1 MSMSISPREILL
13 LQSLKGFGN
22 VAVRAI
28 ATEML
33 RYDISDDRE
42 LYQILKGMSHV
53 KKLKPHLPTWD
64 EFCEAAENADT
75 LLKRSESK
83 GIKML
88 TYQDSE
94 FPQMLLTAVSEKGKS
109 DVPLMIHYMGDLEV
123 AKKPSLAVI
132 GTREPNQAGQQA
144 GEFFAS
150 EFASCGVNI
159 VSGLAIGCDT
169 AGHKGAL
176 SVGGA
181 TTAILAGGLD
191 SIYPKENTK
200 LAEQI
205 LDAGGLLISENPVGT
220 ATNKYNLVS
229 RDRLQAAM
237 ADATLVVQTS
247 VKGGTMHAAR
257 ATLASGKPL
266 LVVDYKDKTD
276 NVVKGNLLLRDMGAF
291 ELSSSRWK
299 EDRQYYL
306 NMLSR

>member
-1 MSMSISPREILL
+1 MTMSISSRDILL
-13 LQSLKGFGN
+13 LQTLKGFGN
-22 VAVRAI
+22 VAVRVV

-33 RYDISDDRE
+33 RCDVSDDKGLYE
-42 LYQILKGMSHV
+42 LLQGLSRV
-53 KKLKPHLPTWD
+53 KKLKPQIPTWD
-64 EFCEAAENADT
+64 EFADAIETAES
-75 LLKRSESK
+75 LVERSSMR

-88 TYQDSE
+88 TYLDPE

-123 AKKPSLAVI
+123 AKMTSLAVI

-144 GEFFAS
+144 GEFFAA

-159 VSGLAIGCDT
+159 VSGLAVGCDT

-205 LDAGGLLISENPVGT
+205 LEAGGLLISENPVGT

-266 LVVDYKDKTD
+266 LIVDYKDKTD
-276 NVVKGNLLLRDMGAF
+276 DVVKGNLLLRDMGAF